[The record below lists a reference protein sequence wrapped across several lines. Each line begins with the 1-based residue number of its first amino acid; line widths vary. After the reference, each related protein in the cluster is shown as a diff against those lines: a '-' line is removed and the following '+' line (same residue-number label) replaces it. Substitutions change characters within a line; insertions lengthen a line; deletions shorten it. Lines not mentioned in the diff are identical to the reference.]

1 MNNRTTKGA
10 GTDVKCCHAGRN
22 VQSVPNDFFSGNKS
36 QSMNEFCSLL
46 SPSQARYQYEVCG
59 LCVESD
65 IPFSLPQ
72 PAQRAIPDIRFSLKA
87 LGHSTATIYPDR
99 RLVGQ
104 IKNGAGHP
112 SIAVYEVDRG
122 LVLDCHNTQRRVE
135 FVMPRDGRWI
145 DCYAQSETT
154 VEDIELWLF
163 GLVMSF
169 ILQSR
174 GVFTLHAA
182 AVNCRG
188 IAVAFLGSNGYGKST
203 LAFFFAKK
211 GHSLITDDV
220 LPIVEENNR
229 LFALPGSPS
238 MNLWS
243 QTLDHVGWPD
253 HSSSKPGGAAGK
265 HRYGID
271 KLGFSRNESAVPL
284 ENIYFLQPTIPDDA
298 QPVRIDSVTAAQA
311 MVDLLGYTRANSMI
325 EISAQKNLLRMYSR
339 LLSRASLRRLTYP
352 RGFEHLDEIYR
363 AILQDIDCAVK
374 ETAQTSN

>member
-1 MNNRTTKGA
+1 
-10 GTDVKCCHAGRN
+10 
-22 VQSVPNDFFSGNKS
+22 
-36 QSMNEFCSLL
+36 MNEFCSLS
-46 SPSQARYQYEVCG
+46 SPSQTRYQYEVCG
-59 LCVESD
+59 LRIESD
-65 IPFSLPQ
+65 ISFSLPKTD
-72 PAQRAIPDIRFSLKA
+72 QRVIPDIRFRLQG
-87 LGHSTATIYPDR
+87 LGQSAASIYPDR
-99 RLVGQ
+99 VPLGQ
-104 IKNGAGHP
+104 IKNGAGYP
-112 SIAVYEVDRG
+112 SIAVYQVDG
-122 LVLDCHNTQRRVE
+122 ALLLDCHNTQRRVE

-145 DCYAQSETT
+145 DCYAHNETT

-182 AVNCRG
+182 AVNFRG
-188 IAVAFLGSNGYGKST
+188 KAVAFLGSNGYGKST
-203 LAFFFAKK
+203 LAFFFAQK

-284 ENIYFLQPTIPDDA
+284 EKIYFLQPTIPDDA
-298 QPVRIDSVTAAQA
+298 QSVRIDSVTAAQA

-339 LLSRASLRRLTYP
+339 LLSQASLRRLTYP
-352 RGFEHLDEIYR
+352 RGFEHLDKIYH
-363 AILQDIDCAVK
+363 AILQDVGCSAK
-374 ETAQTSN
+374 ETEQTST